1 MIENAPII
9 LGSAAFVF
17 QMKSINH
24 FLQAG
29 QLQTRGMRLIA
40 DWMLQPPKAQGARR
54 GPGGTV
60 IGRRNKA

>member
-24 FLQAG
+24 FLQVLQAG

-40 DWMLQPPKAQGARR
+40 DWRLEP
-54 GPGGTV
+54 
-60 IGRRNKA
+60 